1 MKNSMLIVKKELA
14 RVFKDKQMI
23 ISLFVL
29 PVIIM
34 FGIYGLMGSLTKS
47 ITKDIE
53 EHESV
58 VYIQNA
64 PAEIK
69 DLAAAT
75 GYNQTAHISYLNDNT
90 SESEMLEIKDG
101 ILAGTNDLLVVFDK
115 DFKET
120 FSAYTNAGDEIPEMT
135 LFYNSAESY
144 SSQAKDVF
152 NAMMAQNYRTML
164 QAQRFGNLDL
174 LTVFSINEEKIV
186 NEAKENGQ
194 FLSMM
199 LPYLI
204 VMLLFASAMS
214 ICVDAIAGEKERGTL
229 SSLLLSPIKRSE
241 LAFGKLFG
249 LAILSS
255 MSAIVYA
262 VSSIFSMGSFA
273 SSIDGGE
280 GVTFSFV
287 QILELAAIMVVLV
300 YMFVAIVCAVSILAK
315 DTKQASSYVSPLYI
329 VVIVLGLV
337 TMLSMGKSPSD
348 IMYLIPVYGS
358 AMAIQG
364 ITIQTLTGIQ
374 FLFTILG
381 SLVFAALATY
391 GVKKAFDSE
400 KIMFNA

>member
-34 FGIYGLMGSLTKS
+34 LAIYGLMGRLMESMNRDIQEHKS
-47 ITKDIE
+47 I
-53 EHESV
+53 

-64 PAEIK
+64 PQDLK
-69 DLAAAT
+69 DVINQT
-75 GYNQTAHISYLNDNT
+75 GYNQMAEISYLASASD
-90 SESEMLEIKDG
+90 SETAEIKDG
-101 ILAGTNDLLVVFDK
+101 ILGGSNDLYVVFEDG
-115 DFKET
+115 FTTAFE
-120 FSAYTNAGDEIPEMT
+120 SYANAGDKIPGLT
-135 LFYNSAESY
+135 VYYNSTEDY
-144 SSQAKDVF
+144 SSQARHVF
-152 NAMMAQNYRTML
+152 SSVVLESYRTVL
-164 QAQRFGNLDL
+164 QGQRFGNLDL
-174 LTVFSINEEKIV
+174 LTVFTVNEEQIV
-186 NEAKENGQ
+186 NEAKANGQ

-204 VMLLFASAMS
+204 VMMLFASAMS

-241 LAFGKLFG
+241 LAFGKLCG

-273 SSIDGGE
+273 SAVDGGE
-280 GVTFSFV
+280 GVTFSVV
-287 QILELAAIMVVLV
+287 QLLELAVIMIVLV
-300 YMFVAIVCAVSILAK
+300 YMFVAIVCSVAILAK

-329 VVIVLGLV
+329 VVVVLGLI
-337 TMLSMGKSPSD
+337 TMLSAGKTTAD
-348 IMYLIPVYGS
+348 AMYLIPVYGS
-358 AMAIQG
+358 ALAIQG
-364 ITIQTLTGIQ
+364 ITIQTLTGLQ
-374 FLFTILG
+374 FLYTVIG
-381 SLVFAALATY
+381 SLAFAAIATFF
-391 GVKKAFDSE
+391 VKKAFDSE